1 MGQKQ
6 INPYKTILSETQL
19 DFLHK
24 LSGYSK
30 HKIEKLHHVFMK
42 DCPNGFLTRKQFY
55 KFYRL
60 LYPYGNPVKFSN
72 RVFNTFDQNND
83 NQIDFFEFVDAI
95 CKTMDGKLENKLE
108 CAFRIYDLNGDN
120 FIDKKELK
128 IIVKSIYEL
137 IGEDAKSCDKMV
149 NYVMSQFDC
158 NGDNK
163 IDLNE
168 FIDGCK
174 KNEDLCNLLSP
185 MSPVS
190 S

>member
-6 INPYKTILSETQL
+6 INPYKTILNETQL

-24 LSGYSK
+24 ISGFSK
-30 HKIEKLHHVFMK
+30 YKLEKLHNAFIN

-60 LYPYGNPVKFSN
+60 FYPYGNPVKFSN
-72 RVFNTFDQNND
+72 RVFKIFDKNND
-83 NQIDFFEFVDAI
+83 NQIDFYEFVDAI
-95 CKTMDGKLENKLE
+95 RRTMGGKLENKLE

-120 FIDKKELK
+120 FIDRKELK

-137 IGEDAKSCDKMV
+137 IGEDVNSCDKMV
-149 NYVMSQFDC
+149 NYIMSQFDTNC
-158 NGDNK
+158 DNK

-174 KNEDLCNLLSP
+174 KSKDLCNLLSP
-185 MSPVS
+185 MNHIST
-190 S
+190 